1 MKMFG
6 LAVASVAFLCLNQ
19 VVADDHACATE
30 SKKADVNSLVDGLG
44 TDLAS
49 IIASQA
55 SQSEKMS
62 QTLTAVCNA
71 AEADGAY
78 KKIKDIE
85 ALVGQCRAL
94 IETTQLATVELGGLT
109 FKDMFERFNSVDNF
123 CGCKQA
129 LIMANAMNMF
139 TNTLRSSPAGAKYP
153 FIQVSALCSD
163 DTVKGAVRTVSN
175 DLKMCSQVWKY
186 AELLNENNVKLMQE
200 FVENECSKLDNA
212 NFTCAVEQSK
222 TDTFKNCI
230 MEAEQSGDDQTC
242 KRRNC
247 AAKFECGKGSDW
259 YMLAVNME
267 KNGKNTFSTD
277 ACNGVSS
284 AVASIS
290 VLLLG
295 ALFTVILY

>member
-1 MKMFG
+1 MRMFR
-6 LAVASVAFLCLNQ
+6 LAVASVAILCLNQ
-19 VVADDHACATE
+19 VVADNHACDTE
-30 SKKADVNSLVDGLG
+30 SKKTEVNNLVDGLG
-44 TDLAS
+44 QDLAS
-49 IIASQA
+49 IMNSQA
-55 SQSEKMS
+55 SQI
-62 QTLTAVCNA
+62 LTAVCNTS
-71 AEADGAY
+71 ETDGAY

-85 ALVGQCRAL
+85 TLVGQCRAL
-94 IETTQLATVELGGLT
+94 IETTNLTTINLGGLT
-109 FKDMFERFNSVDNF
+109 FKDMFERFSSVDNF

-139 TNTLRSSPAGAKYP
+139 TNTLRSSPTGAKYP

-163 DTVKGAVRTVSN
+163 DTAKGAVRTVSK
-175 DLKMCSQVWKY
+175 DIGMCPQVWKY
-186 AELLNENNVKLMQE
+186 AELLNDNNVKLMQN
-200 FVENECSKLDNA
+200 FVENECSKLNNA

-230 MEAEQSGDDQTC
+230 MEADKSGEDRAC
-242 KRRNC
+242 ERRDC
-247 AAKFECGKGSDW
+247 AAKFECGKGSVW

-267 KNGKNTFSTD
+267 KNGKDTFSTD

-295 ALFTVILY
+295 ALFTVLLY